1 MTSFS
6 PLYLHILF
14 QCFSCGNLH
23 QNHMVG
29 WRWGMW
35 STDYTASPPVSW
47 PRKPGWK
54 PNTCILNKLWNE
66 WCSLSWDHNLWTTH
80 LLSRPKAFFFFFF
93 FFFFCKMAL
102 AGPSSLTLFKTIF
115 LDCIVT
121 VLISPCIKNIY
132 ISKLVNFC
140 VAILVSKMQEKTAF
154 FSIVCFI
161 ISRKVKKATEM
172 QKKKKKIC
180 AVYGEGAM
188 TDLTYQK

>member
-1 MTSFS
+1 MNDIFLARLSAYS
-6 PLYLHILF
+6 LSVLL
-14 QCFSCGNLH
+14 
-23 QNHMVG
+23 
-29 WRWGMW
+29 MW
-35 STDYTASPPVSW
+35 KPASESHGGLRLGHVEHRIHCLASPPVSR

-93 FFFFCKMAL
+93 FFCKMAL
-102 AGPSSLTLFKTIF
+102 AGSSSLTLFKTIF

-161 ISRKVKKATEM
+161 ISRKVKKAT
-172 QKKKKKIC
+172 
-180 AVYGEGAM
+180 
-188 TDLTYQK
+188 